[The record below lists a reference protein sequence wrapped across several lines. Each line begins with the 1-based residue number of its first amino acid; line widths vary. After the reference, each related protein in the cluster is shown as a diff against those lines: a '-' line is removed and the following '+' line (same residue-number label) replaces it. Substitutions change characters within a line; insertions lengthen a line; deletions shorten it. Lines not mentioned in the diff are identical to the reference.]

1 MNDLEFWSDIGD
13 MCRIDMDSI
22 LEYDIS
28 SFILQAVFDSSN
40 DGLIVTDEN
49 LLIKKVNIAA
59 VKTLG
64 IKEDV
69 LYETYLNNILK
80 DDIINTILLTGE
92 KHFDEDC
99 SFYSNGTQIRC
110 STNIIPVRVRGKNIG
125 LVLSLRDTKNLHN
138 IVNKVVG
145 YKASF
150 TFDDIITRTEE
161 MRNIVEFAQKAA
173 KTNCNIL
180 IEGQSGTGK
189 EVFAQ
194 SIHNYSSRHR
204 GPFVAV
210 NCAAIPRELVESELF
225 GYEKGAFTGASKG
238 GNPGK
243 FELADG
249 GTIFLDE
256 IGELPLDIQS
266 KLLRVLDNLKI
277 VRVGGTYE
285 KTIDV
290 RVIAATN
297 RTLTEEIENK
307 NFRSDLY
314 YRLSVMNL
322 HLLPLKERK
331 EDIEPLAQFFIT
343 KLNSKNPCNPKY
355 PDSSYIEKLKNYSF
369 DGNIRELRNLVE
381 RSYYLCEDSLITS
394 NILNKI
400 RTVVTHTHVV
410 SPEHKHNHPHPKEIL
425 PLEMVEKNCIK
436 EALEHCGGNAVK
448 AAVLL
453 KIGKAT
459 IYRKISK
466 YEIDLDDFNK
476 H

>member
-1 MNDLEFWSDIGD
+1 MNDLEYWSDVDD

-28 SFILQAVFDSSN
+28 SFILQAILDSSK

-49 LLIKKVNIAA
+49 LLIKKVNIAS
-59 VKTLG
+59 VKILG
-64 IKEDV
+64 IKEDT
-69 LYETYLNNILK
+69 LYETFLTQILK
-80 DDIINTILLTGE
+80 EDILNTVMLTGE
-92 KHFDEDC
+92 KYVDEDLN
-99 SFYSNGTQIRC
+99 FNVNGTRIRC
-110 STNIIPVRVRGKNIG
+110 ITNIIPVRIRGKNIG
-125 LVLSLRDTKNLHN
+125 LVLSLRDSKNLHKM
-138 IVNKVVG
+138 VNNVVG

-150 TFDDIITRTEE
+150 TFDDIITKNDGMQSAIEL
-161 MRNIVEFAQKAA
+161 AKKASR
-173 KTNCNIL
+173 TNCNIL

-194 SIHNYSSRHR
+194 SIHNYSSRSD
-204 GPFVAV
+204 GPFVAI

-277 VRVGGTYE
+277 SRVGGTYE

-297 RTLTEEIENK
+297 RILTDEIEIK
-307 NFRSDLY
+307 NFRGDLY
-314 YRLSVMNL
+314 YRLSVMNIAL
-322 HLLPLKERK
+322 IPLEKRK
-331 EDIEPLAQFFIT
+331 EDIELFAQNFVS
-343 KLNSKNPCNPKY
+343 KLNAKNPHDPKY
-355 PDSSYIEKLKNYSF
+355 IDPSYIENLKNQSF
-369 DGNIRELRNLVE
+369 QGNIRELRNVVE
-381 RSYYLCEDSLITS
+381 RSYYLCEGNLITGKH
-394 NILNKI
+394 LNAKTKQSI
-400 RTVVTHTHVV
+400 ITDII
-410 SPEHKHNHPHPKEIL
+410 SSPKEIL
-425 PLEMVEKNCIK
+425 PLETVEEQCIRD
-436 EALEHCGGNAVK
+436 AIAHCKGNAIK
-448 AAVLL
+448 AANLL

-466 YEIDLDDFNK
+466 FNIDINDSN
-476 H
+476 

>member
-1 MNDLEFWSDIGD
+1 MNDLEYWSNVDD

-28 SFILQAVFDSSN
+28 SFILQAIFDSSK

-59 VKTLG
+59 VKILG
-64 IKEDV
+64 VKEDT
-69 LYETYLNNILK
+69 LYETFLNNILK
-80 DDIINTILLTGE
+80 EDIINTILLTGE
-92 KHFDEDC
+92 RHFDEDL
-99 SFYSNGTQIRC
+99 SFNVNGTRIRC
-110 STNIIPVRVRGKNIG
+110 VTNIIPVRLRGKNIG
-125 LVLSLRDTKNLHN
+125 LVLSLRDSKNLHKMVSN
-138 IVNKVVG
+138 VVG

-150 TFDDIITRTEE
+150 TFDDIITRNER
-161 MRNIVEFAQKAA
+161 MRSIIEFAKKAA
-173 KTNCNIL
+173 KTTCNIL
-180 IEGQSGTGK
+180 IESNSGTGK

-194 SIHNYSSRHR
+194 AIHNYSSRCN

-277 VRVGGTYE
+277 TRVGGTYE
-285 KTIDV
+285 KSIDV

-297 RTLTEEIENK
+297 RILEDEIENK

-322 HLLPLKERK
+322 HLMPLSERR
-331 EDIEPLAQFFIT
+331 EDIELFAQYYIN
-343 KLNSKNPCNPKY
+343 KLNAKNPCEPKY
-355 PDSSYIEKLKNYSF
+355 LDPLYIDKLKNYSF
-369 DGNIRELRNLVE
+369 DGNVRELRNLVE
-381 RSYYLCEDSLITS
+381 RCYYLSEDSLIS
-394 NILNKI
+394 VNLLNKI
-400 RTVVTHTHVV
+400 KNVVTHTHIV
-410 SPEHKHNHPHPKEIL
+410 SEDHEHLPEKKIL
-425 PLEMVEKNCIK
+425 PLEVVEVQCIRD
-436 EALEHCGGNAVK
+436 ALEHCKGNAIK
-448 AAVLL
+448 AATLL
-453 KIGKAT
+453 NIGKAT
-459 IYRKISK
+459 IYRKIAK
-466 YEIDLDDFNK
+466 FNIDISDFS
-476 H
+476 

>member
-1 MNDLEFWSDIGD
+1 MNDLEYWSDISD
-13 MCRIDMDSI
+13 MCRMDMDSV
-22 LEYDIS
+22 LEYDVS
-28 SFILQAVFDSSN
+28 SFILQAIFDSSK

-59 VKTLG
+59 VKILG
-64 IKEDV
+64 IKEDI
-69 LYETYLNNILK
+69 LYETFLSDILK
-80 DDIINTILLTGE
+80 EDIINTILLTGE
-92 KHFDEDC
+92 KHFDEDLTFNVN
-99 SFYSNGTQIRC
+99 STKLRC
-110 STNIIPVRVRGKNIG
+110 VTNIMPVRLRGKNIG
-125 LVLSLRDTKNLHN
+125 LVLSLRDNKHLHK
-138 IVNKVVG
+138 IVNNVVG

-150 TFDDIITRTEE
+150 TFDDIITKNEK
-161 MRNIVEFAQKAA
+161 MRSIIEFAKKAA

-194 SIHNYSSRHR
+194 SIHNYSSRAN

-277 VRVGGTYE
+277 SRVGGTYE
-285 KTIDV
+285 KSIDV

-297 RTLTEEIENK
+297 RILTEEIENK
-307 NFRSDLY
+307 NFRGDLY
-314 YRLSVMNL
+314 YRLNVMNI
-322 HLLPLKERK
+322 HLIPLEERK
-331 EDIEPLAQFFIT
+331 EDIELLAQYFVN
-343 KLNSKNPCNPKY
+343 KLNIKNPCEPKY
-355 PDSSYIEKLKNYSF
+355 VDPSYVERLKKHNF
-369 DGNIRELRNLVE
+369 QGNNRELRNVVE
-381 RSYYLCEDSLITS
+381 RSYYLCEENLITS
-394 NILNKI
+394 KHLQCRTQPCNTSESSSKI
-400 RTVVTHTHVV
+400 
-410 SPEHKHNHPHPKEIL
+410 KEIL
-425 PLEMVEKNCIK
+425 PLELVEEQCIR
-436 EALEHCGGNAVK
+436 EALQYCKGNAIK
-448 AAVLL
+448 AAELL

-466 YEIDLDDFNK
+466 FNIDLNNFN
-476 H
+476 

>member
-1 MNDLEFWSDIGD
+1 MNDLEYWSDVDD

-28 SFILQAVFDSSN
+28 SFILQAILDSSK

-49 LLIKKVNIAA
+49 LLIKKVNIAS
-59 VKTLG
+59 VKILG
-64 IKEDV
+64 IKEDT
-69 LYETYLNNILK
+69 LYETFLTQILK
-80 DDIINTILLTGE
+80 EDILNTIMLTGE
-92 KHFDEDC
+92 KYVDEDLN
-99 SFYSNGTQIRC
+99 FNVNGTRIRC
-110 STNIIPVRVRGKNIG
+110 VTNIIPVRIRGKNIG
-125 LVLSLRDTKNLHN
+125 LVLSLRDTKNLHKM
-138 IVNKVVG
+138 VNNVVG

-150 TFDDIITRTEE
+150 TFDDIITKNEG
-161 MRNIVEFAQKAA
+161 MRSAIELAQKASR
-173 KTNCNIL
+173 TNCNIL

-194 SIHNYSSRHR
+194 SIHNYSSRSD
-204 GPFVAV
+204 GPFVAI

-277 VRVGGTYE
+277 SRVGGTYE

-297 RTLTEEIENK
+297 RTLTDEIENK
-307 NFRSDLY
+307 NFRGDLY
-314 YRLSVMNL
+314 YRLSVMNIAL
-322 HLLPLKERK
+322 IPLEKRK
-331 EDIEPLAQFFIT
+331 EDIELFAQNFVS
-343 KLNSKNPCNPKY
+343 KLNAKNPHDPKY
-355 PDSSYIEKLKNYSF
+355 INPSYIENLKKQSF
-369 DGNIRELRNLVE
+369 QGNIRELRNVVE
-381 RSYYLCEDSLITS
+381 RSYYLCEGNLITG
-394 NILNKI
+394 
-400 RTVVTHTHVV
+400 
-410 SPEHKHNHPHPKEIL
+410 KHLQAKTQQPIITDIISSPKEIL
-425 PLEMVEKNCIK
+425 PLETVEEQCIRD
-436 EALEHCGGNAVK
+436 AIAHCNGNAIK
-448 AAVLL
+448 AANLL

-466 YEIDLDDFNK
+466 FNIDINDFN
-476 H
+476 

>member
-1 MNDLEFWSDIGD
+1 MNDLEYWSDISD
-13 MCRIDMDSI
+13 MCRMDMDSV
-22 LEYDIS
+22 LEYDVS
-28 SFILQAVFDSSN
+28 SFILQAIFDSSK

-59 VKTLG
+59 VKILG
-64 IKEDV
+64 IKEDI
-69 LYETYLNNILK
+69 LYETFLSDILK
-80 DDIINTILLTGE
+80 EDIINTILLTGE
-92 KHFDEDC
+92 KHFDEDLT
-99 SFYSNGTQIRC
+99 FNVNGTKLRC
-110 STNIIPVRVRGKNIG
+110 VTNIMPVRLRGKNIG
-125 LVLSLRDTKNLHN
+125 LVLSLRDNKHLHK
-138 IVNKVVG
+138 IVNNVVG

-150 TFDDIITRTEE
+150 TFDDIITKNEK
-161 MRNIVEFAQKAA
+161 MRSIIEFAKKAA

-194 SIHNYSSRHR
+194 SIHNYSSRAN

-277 VRVGGTYE
+277 SRVGGTYE
-285 KTIDV
+285 KSIDV

-297 RTLTEEIENK
+297 RILTEEIENK
-307 NFRSDLY
+307 NFRGDLY
-314 YRLSVMNL
+314 YRLNVMNI
-322 HLLPLKERK
+322 HLIPLEERK
-331 EDIEPLAQFFIT
+331 EDIELLAQYFVN
-343 KLNSKNPCNPKY
+343 KLNIKNPCEPKY
-355 PDSSYIEKLKNYSF
+355 VDPSYIERLKKHNF
-369 DGNIRELRNLVE
+369 QGNNRELRNVVE
-381 RSYYLCEDSLITS
+381 RSYYLCEENLITS
-394 NILNKI
+394 KHLQCRTQPCNTSESSSKI
-400 RTVVTHTHVV
+400 
-410 SPEHKHNHPHPKEIL
+410 KEIL
-425 PLEMVEKNCIK
+425 PLELVEEQCIRD
-436 EALEHCGGNAVK
+436 ALQYCKGNAIK
-448 AAVLL
+448 AAELL

-466 YEIDLDDFNK
+466 FNIDLNNFN
-476 H
+476 